1 MRLLHREP
9 ETDRPDEAPAG
20 TTTRDPDVHHDRA
33 DWRSRLGFRSRDDG
47 TVTSRDTAAGRPAPA
62 PVVTPDADRDGVPD
76 TAPRRRRRL
85 APAGRREYAHRPF
98 HIGNLLA
105 MIAGGALAVIGI
117 VALVRGNLDDT
128 WNSPVTTVL
137 DIDHTPLT
145 AVIEIAAGAL
155 LLLLAATGV
164 RLLALLGA
172 AGLAVAAAA
181 VAIEPGRLATDYAL
195 ETWWAWTVMGVA
207 TFVALVL
214 LLPSRRR
221 SARPVEPEVRETEPA
236 VG

>member
-1 MRLLHREP
+1 
-9 ETDRPDEAPAG
+9 
-20 TTTRDPDVHHDRA
+20 
-33 DWRSRLGFRSRDDG
+33 
-47 TVTSRDTAAGRPAPA
+47 
-62 PVVTPDADRDGVPD
+62 
-76 TAPRRRRRL
+76 
-85 APAGRREYAHRPF
+85 
-98 HIGNLLA
+98 

-117 VALVRGNLDDT
+117 VALVRGNLDDS

-172 AGLAVAAAA
+172 AGLAVGAAA

-207 TFVALVL
+207 SFVALVL

-221 SARPVEPEVRETEPA
+221 SARPVEPEVRETQPA
-236 VG
+236 VGLTPHGGRVAAQAAPPRPPCR

>member
-9 ETDRPDEAPAG
+9 ETDRSDEATA
-20 TTTRDPDVHHDRA
+20 TTTPDPDVRHDRA
-33 DWRSRLGFRSRDDG
+33 DWRSRFGFRGREDG
-47 TVTSRDTAAGRPAPA
+47 TVTTDDTASGRPATA
-62 PVVTPDADRDGVPD
+62 PVVAPDADRDGDGVPD
-76 TAPRRRRRL
+76 TGRRRRRRL
-85 APAGRREYAHRPF
+85 APVRRREYSHRPF
-98 HIGNLLA
+98 HIGNALA

-117 VALVRGNLDDT
+117 VALIRGDLNDS

-145 AVIEIAAGAL
+145 AVVEIAAGAL

-164 RLLALLGA
+164 RLLALFGA

-181 VAIEPGRLATDYAL
+181 VAIEPGRLATEYAL

-207 TFVALVL
+207 AFVALVL

-221 SARPVEPEVRETEPA
+221 TRPVEPEVREAEPA
-236 VG
+236 LH

>member
-1 MRLLHREP
+1 MRLLHRES
-9 ETDRPDEAPAG
+9 EADRPDEAPAG
-20 TTTRDPDVHHDRA
+20 TTTPDPDVRHDRA
-33 DWRSRLGFRSRDDG
+33 DWRSRLGFRGRDEG
-47 TVTSRDTAAGRPAPA
+47 TDTSRDTAAGRPATA
-62 PVVTPDADRDGVPD
+62 AVVTPDADHDGVPD
-76 TAPRRRRRL
+76 TGPRRRRRL
-85 APAGRREYAHRPF
+85 APARREYAHRPF

-117 VALVRGNLDDT
+117 VALVRGDLDDT

-145 AVIEIAAGAL
+145 AVLEIAAGVL

-207 TFVALVL
+207 AFVALVL

-221 SARPVEPEVRETEPA
+221 STRSAEPEVGEPEPA
-236 VG
+236 VR

>member
-9 ETDRPDEAPAG
+9 VTDHPDEATAVSG
-20 TTTRDPDVHHDRA
+20 HDPDVRHDRA
-33 DWRSRLGFRSRDDG
+33 DWRSRFGFRGREDG
-47 TVTSRDTAAGRPAPA
+47 TVTTGDTDPRPATG
-62 PVVTPDADRDGVPD
+62 PVVAPDADQDRDGVPD
-76 TAPRRRRRL
+76 TGRRRRRRL
-85 APAGRREYAHRPF
+85 APVRRREYAHRPF
-98 HIGNLLA
+98 HIGNVLA

-128 WNSPVTTVL
+128 WDSPVTTVL

-164 RLLALLGA
+164 RLLALFGA

-181 VAIEPGRLATDYAL
+181 VAIEPGRLATQYAL

-221 SARPVEPEVRETEPA
+221 TRPAEPEVLEPEPS
-236 VG
+236 VR